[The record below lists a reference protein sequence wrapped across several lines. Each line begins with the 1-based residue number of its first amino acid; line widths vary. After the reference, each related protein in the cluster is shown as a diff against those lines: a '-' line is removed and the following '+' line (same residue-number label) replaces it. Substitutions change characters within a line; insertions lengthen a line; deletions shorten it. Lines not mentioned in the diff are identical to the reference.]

1 MNQQNFLL
9 GFGLGLMGGLLLA
22 PKSGSET
29 RSMIKHKA
37 MEGGERVRE
46 KASHGID
53 YLKEQ
58 AGEVKVRAG
67 RMVGKPRYEIDESG
81 TVATN
86 HGMPQV
92 GNAAG
97 QPSEVL

>member
-46 KASHGID
+46 KAGHGLD

-58 AGEVKVRAG
+58 AEEVKVRAG
-67 RMVGKPRYEIDESG
+67 RMIGKPRYDIDESG
-81 TVATN
+81 TVST
-86 HGMPQV
+86 HHSVSPV